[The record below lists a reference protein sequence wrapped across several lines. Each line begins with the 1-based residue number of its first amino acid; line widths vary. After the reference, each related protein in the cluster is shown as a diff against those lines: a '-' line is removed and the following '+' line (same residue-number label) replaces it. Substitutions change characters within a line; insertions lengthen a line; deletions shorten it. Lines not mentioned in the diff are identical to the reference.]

1 MKTELF
7 PVIKFFKKAE
17 STNAFAGP
25 YLENSTFQS
34 NFVIVPG
41 SRQVVRVVLNATGIH
56 RSGVCILHLDF
67 QENSSLQQLHF
78 LQV

>member
-7 PVIKFFKKAE
+7 PVIKFFKKVE

-25 YLENSTFQS
+25 YLENSTLQS
-34 NFVIVPG
+34 NFVICAREQTG
-41 SRQVVRVVLNATGIH
+41 GKGRLDATGIH

-67 QENSSLQQLHF
+67 QEHSSLQQLHF